1 MPVNGFIFYKW
12 PCLYETYRNQANLA
26 RQQKLNGCSGLELTY
41 CILQFAMNLRELV
54 IRKNFKKKQ
63 NCDTKNLQ
71 EKENIIVNVKNVT
84 KS

>member
-12 PCLYETYRNQANLA
+12 PCVYETYRNQANLA

-54 IRKNFKKKQ
+54 IRKNLKTNKIVIQKVCRKKK
-63 NCDTKNLQ
+63 T
-71 EKENIIVNVKNVT
+71 
-84 KS
+84 